1 MSVDLIFPIIVG
13 KIASFKTLRSTILFM
28 KLEKFDIF
36 YIIGLIGTTIFMILE
51 LVLRFISLEFTFLV
65 FFWAMKLLS
74 GFGLIITIAN
84 GILWILNRFTEKF
97 SQKHVQI
104 LVIFQVIIP
113 GILIGYG
120 IYTIFSNL
128 SSTKSLTGLN
138 YWFDLLLFLYGMLSS
153 TISLYIIPLF
163 REEFQDAVD
172 QGLFSRLKSSGKKIG
187 RKIKKRYFRW
197 RGKYAKVQ
205 IQDQMSIGEV
215 LEIWRDRFAVY
226 LLIPIAIG
234 SLIFTPVFFI
244 CIVFWLKIFIFEK
257 GEPKKYE
264 RIALLASMIWIALI
278 ASLSYTFNLI
288 FYTSIQ
294 PLFWTIQIFY
304 LIGIIISSVIFI
316 YQFIKLKGITIK
328 KIKKGIKERRA
339 EKPKK
344 EESKKAE

>member
-1 MSVDLIFPIIVG
+1 
-13 KIASFKTLRSTILFM
+13 M

-36 YIIGLIGTTIFMILE
+36 YLVGLIGTTIFMILE

-74 GFGLIITIAN
+74 GFGLIMTIAN

-97 SQKHVQI
+97 SKKHVQI
-104 LVIFQVIIP
+104 LVVFQVIIP
-113 GILIGYG
+113 GILIGYA

-128 SSTKSLTGLN
+128 PPTEPLTGLD
-138 YWFDLLLFLYGMLSS
+138 YWVDLILFLYGILSLI
-153 TISLYIIPLF
+153 ISLYIIPLI
-163 REEFQDAVD
+163 REEFQEAVD
-172 QGLFSRLKSSGKKIG
+172 QGLFSRLKTGGKKIG

-197 RGKYAKVQ
+197 RGKYVKVQ

-215 LEIWRDRFAVY
+215 LEIWRNRFAVY
-226 LLIPIAIG
+226 LLIPVAIG

-244 CIVFWLKIFIFEK
+244 CIIFWLKIFIFDK

-264 RIALLASMIWIALI
+264 RIALIASIIWIAVI

-304 LIGIIISSVIFI
+304 LIGIVISSAIFI

-328 KIKKGIKERRA
+328 KIREEIRERRA

-344 EESKKAE
+344 EESTKTE